1 MAFTHMLDTNIVSDL
16 IRNPS
21 GIVRD
26 RIRMVGETSVCVSII
41 VAAEIRFGCAKKQ
54 SERLSR
60 QAEAILGVLPV
71 LSLEKPVDQEYAM
84 IRADLESRGQPIG
97 PNDMLIAAHA
107 KALGLVFVTDNIDE
121 FNRIPGLQI
130 VNWLTK

>member
-1 MAFTHMLDTNIVSDL
+1 MALTHMLDTNIVSDL

-71 LSLEKPVDQEYAM
+71 MPVDQPVDKEYAM

-107 KALGLVFVTDNIDE
+107 KVLGLVFVTDNIDE
-121 FNRIPGLQI
+121 FNCIPGLQI
-130 VNWLTK
+130 LNWLTK

>member
-1 MAFTHMLDTNIVSDL
+1 MALTHMLDTNIVSDL

-71 LSLEKPVDQEYAM
+71 MPVDQPVDKEYAM

-107 KALGLVFVTDNIDE
+107 KVLGLVFVTDNIDE

-130 VNWLTK
+130 LNWLTK

>member
-1 MAFTHMLDTNIVSDL
+1 MALTHMLDTNIVSDL

-26 RIRMVGETSVCVSII
+26 RIRMVGETSVCASII

-71 LSLEKPVDQEYAM
+71 LPLEKPVDQEYAM
-84 IRADLESRGQPIG
+84 IRANLESRGQPIG
-97 PNDMLIAAHA
+97 PNDMLIASHS
-107 KALGLVFVTDNIDE
+107 KVLGLVFVTDNIDE

-130 VNWLTK
+130 ANWLTK